1 MCIGRRTY
9 IKHGLKRLQLYA
21 DVYHTRLWLLR
32 NAATGCIFNRGKVAP
47 ITFHTFFKK
56 NETRYRTI

>member
-47 ITFHTFFKK
+47 ITFHTLLKK
-56 NETRYRTI
+56 K